1 MGIFDAFK
9 SGKQKG
15 EEEKKYSEHSEGE
28 QSQKTLGEGLEKTK
42 SNFFSRIGKAVVGK
56 SKVDEDLLDELEE
69 ILVAADVG
77 ADTTVKIIERLENR
91 VAKDKYFSASEVNQ
105 MLREEIQGLML
116 ERQQKDFEDFK
127 VPENE
132 KPYIIMVVGVN
143 GVGKTTTIGKL
154 AHQYMSKGYSV
165 LLGASDTFRAG
176 AVDQLQAWSERV
188 NAPMVNRG
196 MNSDPGAVAYDAVN
210 SAQSQGY
217 DVVILD
223 TAGRLHNKKHLMEEL
238 GKIKRVVQKVVPDGP
253 QEVNLVLD
261 ASTGQNAVEQAR
273 QFLDTTEV
281 NTLTLSK
288 LDGTAK
294 GGVVIGIIDQFQ
306 IPIKY
311 IGIGEKMEDLRVF
324 ERKHF
329 VESLFENSDQFS
341 AS

>member
-1 MGIFDAFK
+1 MGVFDVFK
-9 SGKQKG
+9 SGKDQNRKKESEAESEQSG
-15 EEEKKYSEHSEGE
+15 EKKSLE
-28 QSQKTLGEGLEKTK
+28 EGLEKTK
-42 SNFFSRIGKAVVGK
+42 SNFFSKLGKALVGK
-56 SKVDEDLLDELEE
+56 NQVDEDLLDELEE
-69 ILVAADVG
+69 VLVAADVG
-77 ADTTVKIIERLENR
+77 ADTTIKIIERLENR
-91 VAKDKYFSASEVNQ
+91 VAKDKYFTAKELNQ
-105 MLREEIQGLML
+105 MLREEIQGLMM
-116 ERQQKDFEDFK
+116 ENKQTDYKDFSI
-127 VPENE
+127 PEHE

-154 AHQYMSKGYSV
+154 AHQYKQSGYKV

-176 AVDQLQAWSERV
+176 AVDQIQSWADRV
-188 NAPMVNRG
+188 DVPMINRG
-196 MNSDPGAVAYDAVN
+196 MGADPGAVAYDAVN
-210 SAQSQGY
+210 SAYSQGY

-238 GKIKRVVQKVVPDGP
+238 GKVKRVVQKVVPDGP

-324 ERKHF
+324 DRKHF
-329 VESLFENSDQFS
+329 IDSLFENAEHFS
-341 AS
+341 MG